1 MEKNHT
7 TRVRGIRM
15 VLSSQISWKKSITP
29 STHSVALME
38 RSRDLKKI
46 VIKSLS
52 ADWFFTFTYSFFFLH
67 QNILSNS
74 THEGNC

>member
-52 ADWFFTFTYSFFFLH
+52 ADWFFTFTYSFFSSSKHFIKQH
-67 QNILSNS
+67 
-74 THEGNC
+74 T